1 MVGGTISNLL
11 FKTWQNSVG
20 PGLLEL
26 APSTCPGWPP
36 PRAQATPP
44 PHAQATPLRVPRP
57 HPSACPGL
65 STTLTVTIC
74 FTSLAHLVHLSL

>member
-26 APSTCPGWPP
+26 APSTCPGLS
-36 PRAQATPP
+36 ATL
-44 PHAQATPLRVPRP
+44 AV
-57 HPSACPGL
+57 
-65 STTLTVTIC
+65 TVC
-74 FTSLAHLVHLSL
+74 FSSLIHLVHLSL